1 MRIISG
7 KFKGFSLF
15 HDRSDK
21 LRPTQDRVKESLF
34 NILGDTVDGA
44 RVCDL
49 CCGAGSLGLEA
60 FSRGAKEVVL
70 VDKFIKTVYKNLEK
84 LNLKKSDQGLRLIKS
99 DVRRFIK
106 QEEGPFSLIFFDP
119 PYMDLLL
126 YKTVLNLIAEQSF
139 LTKEGLCVV
148 ELQKKTKLDLPA
160 KFTVVKDVK
169 YGTTRLLFLK
179 YS

>member
-34 NILGDTVDGA
+34 NILGDKVNGA

-70 VDKFIKTVYKNLEK
+70 VDKFIKTVQKNLEK
-84 LNLKKSDQGLRLIKS
+84 LNINKNRIK
-99 DVRRFIK
+99 
-106 QEEGPFSLIFFDP
+106 
-119 PYMDLLL
+119 LL
-126 YKTVLNLIAEQSF
+126 
-139 LTKEGLCVV
+139 
-148 ELQKKTKLDLPA
+148 D
-160 KFTVVKDVK
+160 
-169 YGTTRLLFLK
+169 
-179 YS
+179 

>member
-21 LRPTQDRVKESLF
+21 LRPTQDRVKEALF
-34 NILGDTVDGA
+34 NILGDSVNGA

-70 VDKFIKTVYKNLEK
+70 VDKFIKTVQKNLEK
-84 LNLKKSDQGLRLIKS
+84 LNINKTGQDLRLIKS

-106 QEEGPFSLIFFDP
+106 HEEVPFSLIFFDP
-119 PYMDLLL
+119 PYMDLSL
-126 YKTVLNLIAEQSF
+126 YNTVLDLIVDQPF
-139 LTKEGLCVV
+139 LTKDGICVV
-148 ELQKKTKLDLPA
+148 ELQKKTKLELPNQ
-160 KFTVVKDVK
+160 FTVIKDVS

-179 YS
+179 RS